1 MFNTNLLKCPSCIFS
16 NQIICKKLSFFYL
29 FLDQKNICFT
39 KLFTKTRN
47 AVTLRLRKGIQNW
60 KCKYIKW
67 NRLFLVPL
75 VSWQGC
81 INNPSLLLSTSKT
94 NGRGWWGRCERKFV
108 YSTWSERGIQ
118 DGGSKA
124 ISSRCE
130 TVTPDFT
137 FFGEFLYS
145 KSKPLLLTDLFDN
158 NCCSY
163 LLLHFKIRFNCFF
176 DI

>member
-1 MFNTNLLKCPSCIFS
+1 MLIENFTKGWTVHQFRKQFHFGEYTIHSIVSECYLLFNR
-16 NQIICKKLSFFYL
+16 ICSIRICWSVPLVSFRIKLFVKNSAFFYL

-47 AVTLRLRKGIQNW
+47 AVTLRLRKVIQNW

-81 INNPSLLLSTSKT
+81 INNPSLLLSPSKT

-108 YSTWSERGIQ
+108 YSTWSEREIQ
-118 DGGSKA
+118 DGGGGVGTMWTEVCIA
-124 ISSRCE
+124 R
-130 TVTPDFT
+130 
-137 FFGEFLYS
+137 G
-145 KSKPLLLTDLFDN
+145 
-158 NCCSY
+158 
-163 LLLHFKIRFNCFF
+163 RR
-176 DI
+176 